1 MLLKTIIEMIVSPN
15 AKINLGLNVL
25 RKRVDGYHELSSVFY
40 PVKDLCD
47 ILEILLSTEFS
58 FSSSGIKI
66 PGEGNLCTK
75 AFEMLK
81 QDFGIS
87 NVKIHLHKQIP
98 IGAGLGGGSADGAF
112 MLKAMNT
119 LFDLK
124 LSIAQLEKYALKLG
138 ADCPFFIENIPK
150 YAQGIGE
157 KMSIVDL
164 DLSAYKLKFIFPE
177 LHISTAEA
185 YGGITPKIPET
196 NLLDLIN
203 QPIEKWKGKVKND
216 FEVATFAKHPHLEKM
231 KTQLYADG
239 AIYASMSGSG
249 SVLYGVFNSF

>member
-1 MLLKTIIEMIVSPN
+1 MIVYPN
-15 AKINLGLNVL
+15 AKINIGLNVL
-25 RKRVDGYHELSSVFY
+25 EKRADGYHELSSVFY

-47 ILEILLSTEFS
+47 ILEILPSTEFS
-58 FSSSGIKI
+58 FSSSGIEI
-66 PGEGNLCTK
+66 PGEGNICTK

-81 QDFGIS
+81 QDFEIS
-87 NVKIHLHKQIP
+87 NVNIHLHKQIP

-124 LSIAQLEKYALKLG
+124 LSAAQLEEYALQLG
-138 ADCPFFIENIPK
+138 ADCPFFINNTPK
-150 YAQGIGE
+150 YVQGIGE
-157 KMSIVDL
+157 EMTAIDL
-164 DLSAYKLKFIFPE
+164 DLSAYEIQFIFPE

-185 YGGITPKIPET
+185 YADITPKTPET

-203 QPIEKWKGKVKND
+203 QPIENWKITVKND
-216 FEVATFAKHPHLEKM
+216 FEVSAFLKYPHLEKM
-231 KTQLYADG
+231 KEKLYADG

>member
-1 MLLKTIIEMIVSPN
+1 MIVYPN
-15 AKINLGLNVL
+15 AKINIGLNVL
-25 RKRVDGYHELSSVFY
+25 EKRADDYHELSSVFY

-47 ILEILLSTEFS
+47 ILEILPATEFS
-58 FSSSGIKI
+58 FSSSGIEI
-66 PGEGNLCTK
+66 PGEGNICIK

-81 QDFGIS
+81 QDFDID
-87 NVKIHLHKQIP
+87 NVKVHLHKQIP

-112 MLKAMNT
+112 MLKAMNI

-124 LSIAQLEKYALKLG
+124 LSTSQLEKYALQLG
-138 ADCPFFIENIPK
+138 ADCPFFIENTPK
-150 YAQGIGE
+150 YVSGIGE
-157 KMSIVDL
+157 KMIGIDL
-164 DLSAYKLKFIFPE
+164 DLSNYEIKFIFPE

-185 YGGITPKIPET
+185 YDDITPKIPET

-203 QPIEKWKGKVKND
+203 QPIENWKEKVKND
-216 FEVATFAKHPHLEKM
+216 FEVSAFTKHPQLQKM
-231 KTQLYADG
+231 KNQLYADG

>member
-1 MLLKTIIEMIVSPN
+1 MIVYPN
-15 AKINLGLNVL
+15 AKINIGLNVL
-25 RKRVDGYHELSSVFY
+25 EKRVDGYHELSSVFY
-40 PVKDLCD
+40 PVKNLCD
-47 ILEILLSTEFS
+47 ILEILPSTEFS
-58 FSSSGIKI
+58 FSSSGIEI
-66 PGEGNLCTK
+66 PGEGNICTK

-87 NVKIHLHKQIP
+87 NVKIHLHKKIS

-112 MLKAMNT
+112 MLKAMNI

-124 LSIAQLEKYALKLG
+124 LSIDQLEKYALQLG

-150 YAQGIGE
+150 YVQGIGE
-157 KMSIVDL
+157 NMSSVDL
-164 DLSAYKLKFIFPE
+164 DFSAYELKFIFPE
-177 LHISTAEA
+177 LHIPTAEA
-185 YGGITPKIPET
+185 YGGITPKILEI

-203 QPIEKWKGKVKND
+203 QPIENWKTTVKND
-216 FEVATFAKHPHLEKM
+216 FEVSAFLKYPHLEKM
-231 KTQLYADG
+231 KEKLYADG